1 MEENNNINLDKSK
14 IIKNLKN
21 FKIFNGINLDK
32 SNSLKNLKNFKIFN
46 GLYSIT
52 TTFTIMLMFGEILR
66 QLKYKD
72 YDPVLFNWVIFG
84 IFIVYYVGSV
94 VLKRHKLKRENAHK
108 FWQQTYTPF
117 SEGVLLDSYSEYAT
131 YADPRYFNPKSWV
144 FVIESL
150 NIIIS
155 LFIGILILGRQA
167 RKYIVGLLIAQIIV
181 CIIYFATMEMN
192 PFTTLKGAIYAFISF
207 VWILIPLIILI
218 QKRI

>member
-1 MEENNNINLDKSK
+1 MDDNKLDNSVDKKNSAMIN
-14 IIKNLKN
+14 
-21 FKIFNGINLDK
+21 GR
-32 SNSLKNLKNFKIFN
+32 IFN

-52 TTFTIMLMFGEILR
+52 TTFTITLLFGEILR
-66 QLKYKD
+66 RYKYAD

-84 IFIVYYVGSV
+84 IFIVYYVGTV
-94 VLKRHKLKRENAHK
+94 VLKRHKLKRENATK
-108 FWQQTYTPF
+108 FWQQKYNIFT
-117 SEGVLLDSYSEYAT
+117 EKVLLDSYAEYAT
-131 YADPRYFNPKSWV
+131 YADPRYFNSKSWV
-144 FVIESL
+144 FVIESI

-192 PFTTLKGAIYAFISF
+192 PLTTIKGAIYAFISF
-207 VWILIPLIILI
+207 VWILVPLIILI